1 MALEIRELVIKVT
14 VSTDAGS
21 KSSTALPDE
30 RTLRQWKESIIK
42 ECVDNILK
50 RIKTDADR

>member
-14 VSTDAGS
+14 VSTDAG
-21 KSSTALPDE
+21 KSTTAMPDE

-42 ECVDNILK
+42 ECMDNILK
-50 RIKTDADR
+50 RMKTDADR

>member
-14 VSTDAGS
+14 VSTDTG
-21 KSSTALPDE
+21 KSSTAMPDE

-42 ECVDNILK
+42 ECMDNILK
-50 RIKTDADR
+50 RMKTDADR